1 MIFTEW
7 KTNMIRFAIAEQA
20 VELMALWQAIALNR
34 KPKRPARDY
43 MDLRFANEVVAELG
57 QK

>member
-1 MIFTEW
+1 
-7 KTNMIRFAIAEQA
+7 MIRFAIAEQA

-34 KPKRPARDY
+34 QPKRPARDY